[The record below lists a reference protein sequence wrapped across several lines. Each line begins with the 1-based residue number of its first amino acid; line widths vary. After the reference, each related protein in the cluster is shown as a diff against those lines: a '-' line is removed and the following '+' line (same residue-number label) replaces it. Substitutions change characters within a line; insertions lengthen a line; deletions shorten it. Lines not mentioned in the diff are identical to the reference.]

1 MSEIAKLE
9 EVRQQ
14 LEKALDGL
22 DLFLDVW
29 GEYGFKLQPDGEAV
43 FISPLKDLASDEE
56 WDVLERMQENGRAY
70 LDGMKCVIDTLA
82 DGLKENKTISA
93 EERSLA

>member
-29 GEYGFKLQPDGEAV
+29 GGYGFELQPDGETV
-43 FISPLKDLASDEE
+43 FIFPLKDLASDGER
-56 WDVLERMQENGRAY
+56 DILERLQEHGRAY

-82 DGLKENKTISA
+82 DGLKADRAVSA

>member
-1 MSEIAKLE
+1 MNEIMKLE

-29 GEYGFKLQPDGEAV
+29 GEYGFKLQPDGEAM
-43 FISPLKDLASDEE
+43 FISPLKDLASDGER
-56 WDVLERMQENGRAY
+56 DILERLQEHGWAY
-70 LDGMKCVIDTLA
+70 LDGMNTVLGILNN
-82 DGLKENKTISA
+82 GQ
-93 EERSLA
+93 